1 MDIIATL
8 ANHSGG
14 QQARSWVST
23 KFLMWLLTQL
33 GNGFGRKVRSDF
45 RCGES
50 PMVAENCGNQGWS
63 RAVRNKEPRKTD
75 VAAVSAEEGMVYAL
89 PTERGPERRVAPQP
103 GYGIESI
110 RSCVRQ
116 ANIDLDH
123 APGGLSI
130 VRCK

>member
-1 MDIIATL
+1 MG
-8 ANHSGG
+8 SG
-14 QQARSWVST
+14 ARFEVTSGAVNRP
-23 KFLMWLLTQL
+23 WLRRTVDL
-33 GNGFGRKVRSDF
+33 GNRVEPCR
-45 RCGES
+45 
-50 PMVAENCGNQGWS
+50 
-63 RAVRNKEPRKTD
+63 RNKEPRKTD

-110 RSCVRQ
+110 RSWVRQ
-116 ANIDLDH
+116 ANIDVDH